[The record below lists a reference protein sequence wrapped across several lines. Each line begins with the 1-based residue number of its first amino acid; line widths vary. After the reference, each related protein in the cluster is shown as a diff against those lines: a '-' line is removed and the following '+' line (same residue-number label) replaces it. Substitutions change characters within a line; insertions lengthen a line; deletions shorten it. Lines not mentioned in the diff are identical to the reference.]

1 MQIKLVQSIVHVHA
15 MLLSHTALWAT
26 ITELSVYLCAP
37 ACSGVKL
44 IGCPLPRPHSHL
56 ETGLGSEFAHLM
68 LDGSTSALL
77 QYYFRSPTTCPKQP
91 LGAVLSC
98 LPSGQKH
105 WSVQQALVASLSH
118 QNRDLFVEIAKQMS
132 MRSHNWGC

>member
-1 MQIKLVQSIVHVHA
+1 MQIKLVQSIVHVHT

-44 IGCPLPRPHSHL
+44 IGCPPPRPHSHL
-56 ETGLGSEFAHLM
+56 ETGLGSEFAYLM

-77 QYYFRSPTTCPKQP
+77 QYYFRSPTTCPKHGCCAE
-91 LGAVLSC
+91 LFAI
-98 LPSGQKH
+98 
-105 WSVQQALVASLSH
+105 WREALVSAASSC
-118 QNRDLFVEIAKQMS
+118 
-132 MRSHNWGC
+132 G